1 MLFAG
6 LKGAVPILL
15 GGFILAARVRRRAR
29 LYGIVVIVVV
39 FSVLVQGS
47 LVPAVAGWLRLPMR
61 TSAPEPWAL
70 GVRLAEEP
78 EGVHRLTIGAG
89 SPADGHRIDDLPGL
103 PGDAWISLVVRDN
116 QLLPVSG
123 ETPLRAGDQ
132 LLIIAAPE
140 ARESLV
146 ATFVDGG
153 RATRTSGPD
162 S

>member
-15 GGFILAARVRRRAR
+15 GGFILAAHVDQAPR
-29 LYGIVVIVVV
+29 LYGIVVIVVA

-47 LVPAVAGWLRLPMR
+47 LVPAVAGWLHLPMR

-89 SPADGHRIDDLPGL
+89 SPADGRRVDELPGF
-103 PGDAWISLVVRDN
+103 PDDAWISLVVRDN
-116 QLLPVSG
+116 QPLPD
-123 ETPLRAGDQ
+123 PRRQCLAG
-132 LLIIAAPE
+132 
-140 ARESLV
+140 R
-146 ATFVDGG
+146 
-153 RATRTSGPD
+153 
-162 S
+162 